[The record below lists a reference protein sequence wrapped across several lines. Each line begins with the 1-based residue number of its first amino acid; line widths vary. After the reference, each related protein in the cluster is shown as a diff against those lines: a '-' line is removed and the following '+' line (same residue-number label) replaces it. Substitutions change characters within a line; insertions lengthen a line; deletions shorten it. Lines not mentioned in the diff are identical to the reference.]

1 MFMNLKA
8 EMARKEIL
16 MKDIAIK
23 LNLTPKTLSNKVCGK
38 TEFTCK
44 EMHSIKKLFFPNC
57 TLDYLFSQKENEEQK
72 GA

>member
-16 MKDIAIK
+16 LKDIAIK

-44 EMHSIKKLFFPNC
+44 EMHSIKKFFFPNY
-57 TLDYLFSQKENEEQK
+57 TLDYLFEKENEEQK